1 MKNSEKI
8 RLYAIN
14 KNNPL
19 RKKYIEVYN
28 VLAGKGSFSV
38 LKKRFY
44 CFKYKLKFEEKEK
57 MINNLNNKYAA
68 LGYIHDNFEM
78 LYNPSGVCGDYNE
91 NGNFICS
98 ADLMPLDEKQQK
110 WCETKGNCMFCKILA
125 DKVNL

>member
-8 RLYAIN
+8 CLYAIN

-19 RKKYIEVYN
+19 RKKYIEECNAIVGN
-28 VLAGKGSFSV
+28 GSFSAS
-38 LKKRFY
+38 KKLFY
-44 CFKYKLKFEEKEK
+44 CYKYKFKGKEKEK
-57 MINNLNNKYAA
+57 KINKLNRKYAYF
-68 LGYIHDNFEM
+68 GYVHDDFET
-78 LYNPSGVCGDYNE
+78 LYNPYGVCGDYNE